1 MNPKTFPLARPD
13 LIRRRLTA
21 SLIAAPALALGLAT
35 SSRAQTKRLTII
47 LTVPPGT
54 ASDSLARMLGEHLR
68 VKLNRPVVV
77 ESKAGGGGVV
87 AVQYLRQFEADGSY
101 ILLTPSSAISLLQ
114 LFTSKPT
121 FDWERDLVPVCDGA
135 AAPHTITVNSAL
147 GVNTFAEYVEYLRR
161 NPKQGSIGTPSPAG
175 LASLLVYQI
184 RKTLNVDVQHIPYK
198 GGSPLLADLLGGQ
211 IPASASVL
219 PDYLADHRAGKLKIL
234 AHASET
240 RTTLAPAIPT
250 FSELGYPSLVA
261 VTSFGFFAKAGT
273 DPAVIAE
280 YNTAINDGLAS
291 PTIVDRLHQ
300 MGLVPVGGG
309 AAEYRRKL
317 MAERIR
323 WAPLIKE
330 TGMTVDGA

>member
-1 MNPKTFPLARPD
+1 MKNKPD
-13 LIRRRLTA
+13 LRRR
-21 SLIAAPALALGLAT
+21 SLSAALVAAPVLALGLAT
-35 SSRAQTKRLTII
+35 SARAQEKRLTII

-54 ASDSLARMLGEHLR
+54 ASDALARMLGEHLR

-87 AVQYLRQFEADGSY
+87 AVQYLRQFEADGTH

-135 AAPHTITVNSAL
+135 AAPHTITVNSSM
-147 GVNTFAEYVEYLRR
+147 GVNTFAEYIDYLRR

-184 RKTLNVDVQHIPYK
+184 KKTLNVDVQHVPYK

-234 AHASET
+234 AHASEK
-240 RTTLAPAIPT
+240 RTVLAPAIPT
-250 FSELGYPSLVA
+250 FSELGYPALEA

-273 DPAVIAE
+273 DAGIVNE
-280 YNTAINDGLAS
+280 YNAAINEGLAS
-291 PTIVDRLHQ
+291 ATVVDRLSRL
-300 MGLVPVGGG
+300 GLVPVGG
-309 AAEYRRKL
+309 AANEYRRKL
-317 MAERIR
+317 TAERIR

-330 TGMTVDGA
+330 TGMTVDA